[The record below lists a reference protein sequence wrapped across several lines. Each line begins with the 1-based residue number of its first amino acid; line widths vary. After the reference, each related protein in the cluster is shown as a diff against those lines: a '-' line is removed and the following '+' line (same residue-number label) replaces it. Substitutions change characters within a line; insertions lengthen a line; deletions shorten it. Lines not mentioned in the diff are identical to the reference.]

1 MKISLK
7 QKLSKNQ
14 GFTLVELML
23 YFTVTSIILTVVV
36 LIFMNLMDSRIK
48 IQAHNEVNRS
58 GRYAIEV
65 ISNEISDAF
74 LIKAANE

>member
-1 MKISLK
+1 
-7 QKLSKNQ
+7 
-14 GFTLVELML
+14 
-23 YFTVTSIILTVVV
+23 
-36 LIFMNLMDSRIK
+36 MNLMDSRIK